1 MAFGGTLPGSSP
13 AEAKAR
19 AIQRQLEAKRASR
32 AYDKHCASC
41 GMNPN
46 EARFLA
52 PPLVKRGKA
61 LRMAEERH
69 RQRDLIKAKK
79 EKLDRKFGDQSSSA

>member
-13 AEAKAR
+13 GEAKAR

-32 AYDKHCASC
+32 KYDAHVAAQ
-41 GMNPN
+41 GMSAR
-46 EARFLA
+46 EAQFLA
-52 PPLVKRGKA
+52 PPLVKKGKA

-69 RQRDLIKAKK
+69 RQRDLIKTKK
-79 EKLDRKFGDQSSSA
+79 EKLDRKFGDQARRT